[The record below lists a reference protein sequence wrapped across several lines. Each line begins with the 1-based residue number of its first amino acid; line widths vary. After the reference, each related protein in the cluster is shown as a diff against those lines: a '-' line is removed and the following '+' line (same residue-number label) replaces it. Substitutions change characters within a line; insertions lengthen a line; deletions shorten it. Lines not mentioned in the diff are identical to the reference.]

1 MVEVLRRLPLE
12 AEAGD
17 AGGPAQRE
25 GRKEL
30 SEQRVCLSSGEGAS
44 EVGGG
49 SRESRA
55 LGQLGEGKPGELSP
69 CLTGREREL
78 REQVEDMGDPPGSEE
93 GEEVEKD

>member
-1 MVEVLRRLPLE
+1 M
-12 AEAGD
+12 
-17 AGGPAQRE
+17 
-25 GRKEL
+25 GR
-30 SEQRVCLSSGEGAS
+30 
-44 EVGGG
+44 G

-55 LGQLGEGKPGELSP
+55 LGQLGEGEPGELRP